1 MEEAERGS
9 KYLAG
14 ISRHSGSPRGGAA
27 SAIKYQGICSFIY
40 SLAGALTGGGSISD
54 RMTQSKFISTQ
65 VGFKHSP
72 PPQSLTPS
80 MSKSMTGGLN
90 ISMISQGGQQS
101 SMIEREKR
109 ALEKIKLRQRKEVEQ
124 MMDYEV
130 QMDIIR
136 RTNEEKAQK

>member
-1 MEEAERGS
+1 
-9 KYLAG
+9 
-14 ISRHSGSPRGGAA
+14 
-27 SAIKYQGICSFIY
+27 
-40 SLAGALTGGGSISD
+40 
-54 RMTQSKFISTQ
+54 MTQSKFISTQ